1 MHPEDAFC
9 GKSKIVHVD
18 VDAFFASV
26 EQILHPEWRGRPVL
40 VGRGVVASASY
51 EAKAR
56 GVSTAMSFARALRLC
71 PDAVV
76 AAGKYEN
83 YAEFGRRLKRL
94 LTDFTP
100 AVEMASLDDF
110 YLDMTGTDRLFPRF
124 RRTLAELQRRVSRD
138 LGLTVSL
145 GAAVNKTTASIASR
159 LHRPRGFVLV
169 PPGAEAEFLAAL
181 PIEKLPGVG
190 HSHHRTLAE
199 RGVSTIGELR
209 RLPLELLTATFG
221 EAIGR
226 QLHERARGL
235 DPRPV
240 ETARVPRSISRE
252 TTIEK
257 GSIDTEF
264 LDALLEY
271 LAERIGATLRAQQ
284 LQAGTLLLRLRY
296 TDELDAHR
304 SAPLEP
310 ATNDSK
316 ALAAA
321 AGALLGALFN
331 RRVAVRWMGL
341 TVTRLVPE
349 SLQNHLFDRQ
359 ANRRWY
365 LNRSL
370 DRMRERFGWN
380 CLYFGRGLELR
391 RHYQTDPD
399 GLVLSTPCLSR

>member
-1 MHPEDAFC
+1 MAPEDTFR
-9 GKSKIVHVD
+9 GKPKIVHVHVD

-56 GVSTAMSFARALRLC
+56 GVTTAMSFTRALRLC

-76 AAGKYEN
+76 AAGKYET
-83 YAEFGRRLKRL
+83 YADFGRRLKHL
-94 LTDFTP
+94 LNDFSP

-110 YLDMTGTDRLFPRF
+110 YLDMTGTDRLFPHF
-124 RRTLAELQRRVSRD
+124 RRTLAELQQQVNRQ

-145 GAAVNKTTASIASR
+145 GVATNKTAASIASR

-181 PIEKLPGVG
+181 PVEKLSGVG
-190 HSHHRTLAE
+190 HSHRRTLQE

-209 RLPLELLTATFG
+209 RLPLELLAATFG
-221 EAIGR
+221 EAVGR
-226 QLHERARGL
+226 QLYERARGV

-240 ETARVPRSISRE
+240 ETARVPRSVSRE

-257 GSIDTEF
+257 GAVDTEF
-264 LDALLEY
+264 LGALLEY
-271 LAERIGATLRAQQ
+271 LAERVGATLRAQQ
-284 LQAGTLLLRLRY
+284 LQARTLLLRLRY

-304 SAPLEP
+304 SMPLE
-310 ATNDSK
+310 AGINDSK

-321 AGALLGALFN
+321 AGALLGALFT
-331 RRVAVRWMGL
+331 RRVAVRWIGL
-341 TVTRLVPE
+341 TVTHLVPE

-359 ANRRWY
+359 ANRQI
-365 LNRSL
+365 
-370 DRMRERFGWN
+370 
-380 CLYFGRGLELR
+380 GRA
-391 RHYQTDPD
+391 H
-399 GLVLSTPCLSR
+399 V